1 MELKTE
7 VKKEYLSIRISL
19 SSKNAFKK
27 VAEIR
32 GVPFSKILNDFIE
45 DEIQK
50 EDVKK
55 VEYVS
60 PNQLKIKV

>member
-1 MELKTE
+1 MELKTD

-19 SSKNAFKK
+19 SSKEAFKK

-32 GVPFSKILNDFIE
+32 GVSFSKILNDFIE
-45 DEIQK
+45 DEIRK

-55 VEYVS
+55 LEYVS
-60 PNQLKIKV
+60 PNQLKIKL